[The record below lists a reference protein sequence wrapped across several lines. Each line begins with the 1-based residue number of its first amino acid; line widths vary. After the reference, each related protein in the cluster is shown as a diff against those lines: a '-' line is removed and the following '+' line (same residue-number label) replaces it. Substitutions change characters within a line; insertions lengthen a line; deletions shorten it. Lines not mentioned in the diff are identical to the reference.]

1 MNEVLNS
8 MTFKNII
15 GAVWLPTAALVA
27 FYLHH
32 HFEHWVFMLVA
43 VGFLV
48 ASVLSAVHHAEV
60 ISHRVGEPFGALVL
74 AISITIIEASIIV
87 SLMLADGNHSATLAR
102 DTVFAAVMIILTGM
116 MGATLLIGGV
126 KFKEQSFNTDGVSS
140 YLTVLVAISVLT
152 LVLPNYTEA
161 VKGPYYSTPQLV
173 FVAVITLVLYFV
185 FLFVQNF
192 RHKTYFLEEEE
203 TAFAAQKPTKA
214 QAILSTICLLLNL
227 AAVVLLA
234 ESLAPNLD
242 AFVVKI
248 GAPPSL
254 SGIIIAM
261 IILLPEGIS
270 AIKAAGANKMQKSL
284 NISLGSAL
292 ASISLTIPVVAFISL
307 LAKKPLA
314 LGIDTEDTVLFLLAL
329 FVMIL
334 CLSKG
339 KTTILQGLVLMILF
353 CVYLFITI
361 FP

>member
-1 MNEVLNS
+1 
-8 MTFKNII
+8 MTELSTKSGFKNIAA
-15 GAVWLPTAALVA
+15 AVALPVAALLA

-32 HFEHWVFMLVA
+32 HFQHWLFMVVA
-43 VGFLV
+43 AAFLI
-48 ASVLSAVHHAEV
+48 ASVLGAVHHAEV

-87 SLMLADGNHSATLAR
+87 SLMLAEGDHSATLAR

-116 MGATLLIGGV
+116 MGATLLIGGI

-161 VKGPYYSTPQLV
+161 VKGPYYSTAQLI
-173 FVAVITLVLYFV
+173 FVAVVTLVLYFV

-192 RHKTYFLEEEE
+192 RHKTYFLVEED
-203 TAFAAQKPTKA
+203 TTDSLHKPTNA
-214 QAILSTICLLLNL
+214 QAALSLVCLLLNL
-227 AAVVLLA
+227 TAVVLLA

-261 IILLPEGIS
+261 VILLPEGIS
-270 AIKAAGANKMQKSL
+270 AIKAASANKMQKSL
-284 NISLGSAL
+284 NLSLGSAL

-307 LAKKPLA
+307 FVQKPLA
-314 LGIDTEDTVLFLLAL
+314 LGIDTEETVLFLLAL

-339 KTTILQGLVLMILF
+339 KTTILQGLVLLILF